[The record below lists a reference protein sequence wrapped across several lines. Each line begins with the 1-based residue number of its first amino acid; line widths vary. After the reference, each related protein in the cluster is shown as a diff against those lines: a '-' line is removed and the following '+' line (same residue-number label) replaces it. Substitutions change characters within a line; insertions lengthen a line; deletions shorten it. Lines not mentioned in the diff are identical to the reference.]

1 MISIFILFFALN
13 LARAG
18 ELIVPPVP
26 TIQSPAIPLEK
37 APVYPKKAKYM
48 GPVLLDARPQFDYAL
63 GHLPGAVSI
72 RWQDYSQTQEPH
84 KGGLDPDLNLLS
96 RKLRYLGIN
105 PEREVIVLGTGKTGQ
120 GEEGRI
126 AWMLEFMGIKK
137 IKVENILN
145 VPGKKT
151 VEDAARY
158 ESVPPWNPKP
168 NYSLRVKKS
177 DVQEV
182 LDKKPNDKFIIDVR
196 DEADAK
202 DKKIPGAINISW
214 TQFINPQG
222 EPVRIDKVKEILA
235 ANKINADGNLIFYSE
250 NGVTSGYVTFAVSQA
265 GLHAQNY
272 DGGFNEWSAPS
283 GTAATGSAGDLK

>member
-1 MISIFILFFALN
+1 MISLLILIFAGN
-13 LARAG
+13 LAGAG
-18 ELIVPPVP
+18 ELITPPVP
-26 TIQSPAIPLEK
+26 TIQAPTITLEK
-37 APVYPKKAKYM
+37 TPVYPKKPKYK
-48 GPVLLDARPQFDYAL
+48 GPILLDARPQFDYAL
-63 GHLPGAVSI
+63 GHLPGAISI
-72 RWQDYSQTQEPH
+72 RWEDYSQTQEPH
-84 KGGLDPDLNLLS
+84 KGGLDPDLSLLS

-105 PEREVIVLGTGKTGQ
+105 PEKEVIVLGLGEKGK

-126 AWMLEFMGIKK
+126 AWMLEYMGVKK
-137 IKVENILN
+137 IKVENVLN
-145 VPGKKT
+145 VPGRKT
-151 VEDAARY
+151 VEDVARY

-177 DVQEV
+177 DVQEI

-196 DEADAK
+196 EEAVAK

-214 TQFINPQG
+214 TQFVSPQG

-250 NGVTSGYVTFAVSQA
+250 NGVTSGYVTFTVSQA

-272 DGGFNEWSAPS
+272 DGGSNEWFAAS
-283 GTAATGSAGDLK
+283 GTAGDVK